1 MNEILSFLSLAVI
14 SHTYF
19 IFSVESK
26 SPGGEGGIGV
36 KRWEGWA
43 VLQALGRSGC

>member
-1 MNEILSFLSLAVI
+1 MNEIFSFLSLAVI
-14 SHTYF
+14 SHAYF

-36 KRWEGWA
+36 IRWEGWA